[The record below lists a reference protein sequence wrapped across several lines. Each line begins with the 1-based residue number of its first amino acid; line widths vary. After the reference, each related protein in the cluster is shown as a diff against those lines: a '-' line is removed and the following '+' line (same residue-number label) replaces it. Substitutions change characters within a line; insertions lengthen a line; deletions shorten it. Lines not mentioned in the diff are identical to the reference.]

1 MEDFIS
7 MMYSQ
12 KETKVFSGLPD
23 LSAWMNV
30 QEMLTQGA
38 HAAAGSTN
46 NLADRN
52 LKVKADLSYVILSDP
67 PK

>member
-1 MEDFIS
+1 
-7 MMYSQ
+7 MMCNQ
-12 KETKVFSGLPD
+12 REIKVFSGLPD
-23 LSAWMNV
+23 LSTWMNV
-30 QEMLTQGA
+30 QEMLTHGA

-52 LKVKADLSYVILSDP
+52 LNLKVKADLSYVILLDP